1 MDTYVLLAAAV
12 GGIALLLFCILYLK
26 VHPFIALF
34 LASIFVG
41 IFSGMPQE
49 QIVSELQKGMA
60 GTLGF
65 VAGVVGLGA
74 MFGALLEH
82 SGGAYAL
89 ADFLVAKGGEKG
101 APWAMA
107 FTGFLVGIPV
117 FFEVA
122 FIILFPMAV
131 ALHKKSGKSLLLYGL
146 PLLAGLAV
154 SHAFIPP
161 SPGSIAV
168 AEIIGANLGWVI
180 LTGIA
185 AGIPGAI
192 LAGPVFANFIS
203 KKIEGSATFESGI
216 RDARTSPSV
225 ALVLTMIC
233 IPIALI
239 VVCSLLN
246 SPMTSSLAFSPTTQK
261 WINFVGHPFVA
272 LLLSNLLA
280 WYFLGIKQG
289 YTKEQLLKI
298 TSGSLAPAGSIIL
311 IIGAGGMFKQILA
324 TSGVGTLLAESIRSS
339 GASYILFGFGVA
351 ALIRIIQGS
360 ATVAMI
366 TAAGMTA
373 SLVGTT
379 PIGELEKALIVT
391 AISSG
396 ATILSHV
403 NDGGFWLVGRY
414 FGINEKQ
421 TLSSWTVTT
430 TIIAMVG
437 LMMVLLMEFMF
448 VR

>member
-1 MDTYVLLAAAV
+1 
-12 GGIALLLFCILYLK
+12 
-26 VHPFIALF
+26 
-34 LASIFVG
+34 
-41 IFSGMPQE
+41 
-49 QIVSELQKGMA
+49 
-60 GTLGF
+60 
-65 VAGVVGLGA
+65 
-74 MFGALLEH
+74 
-82 SGGAYAL
+82 
-89 ADFLVAKGGEKG
+89 
-101 APWAMA
+101 
-107 FTGFLVGIPV
+107 
-117 FFEVA
+117 
-122 FIILFPMAV
+122 
-131 ALHKKSGKSLLLYGL
+131 
-146 PLLAGLAV
+146 
-154 SHAFIPP
+154 
-161 SPGSIAV
+161 
-168 AEIIGANLGWVI
+168 
-180 LTGIA
+180 
-185 AGIPGAI
+185 
-192 LAGPVFANFIS
+192 
-203 KKIEGSATFESGI
+203 
-216 RDARTSPSV
+216 
-225 ALVLTMIC
+225 VLTMIC